1 MRRSGSCLLLVP
13 ALVAQPSPSA
23 HPGPGAQPQVPAP
36 RLPDLIRQFEADQ
49 ASLEQVWTVPDGAGR
64 QARFLRLYADWLRTL
79 EGLPEATLS
88 PDDRL
93 DLRLF
98 RNHLTSTQGEWRE
111 AAQRDEALRPLLPV
125 APALRALAEGRRR
138 MDVQDPKACAELL
151 HRLTQDL
158 RTLRPSLEKA
168 RPSALAARRAA
179 AKTEDLRKVLKAWAA
194 FTQGYDPLF
203 TWWCAK
209 PVEALEAALRDHATF
224 LREALGGLDPK
235 AKDPIQG
242 DPIGREALQRAL
254 QAEGI
259 AYTPEEVLEIGRR
272 EMAWCEG
279 ELKRA
284 ARDMGFGD
292 DWRAALEKVKQ
303 SYVAPGEQPRL
314 IRTLALEA
322 VAFLESRQL
331 LTIPDLAKEDWWMEM
346 MSPERQK
353 VAPFFL
359 GGEGILVSYPTADMD
374 HADKL
379 MSLRGNNPAFARA
392 TVHHELIP
400 GHHLQGFMAE
410 RHATHR
416 RLFSTPFYVEGWA
429 LYWELRLWDL
439 GFARTPEER
448 MGMLFWRMHRCA
460 RIFFSFGFHLE
471 QLTPQQCVDLLVDQ
485 VGHER
490 ANAEGEVRRSLQ
502 GGYGPLYQ
510 AAYMVGG
517 LQLRALHRELVGTGR
532 LSERAFHDQVLQS
545 GPIPIE
551 ALRARLLG
559 GSVSLDPR
567 PRWRFYGE
575 LTARK

>member
-1 MRRSGSCLLLVP
+1 MRPSGPCLLLAS
-13 ALVAQPSPSA
+13 ALVAHPSPAS
-23 HPGPGAQPQVPAP
+23 GPAAEGPAAAS
-36 RLPDLIRQFEADQ
+36 RLPELIGRFEADR
-49 ASLEQVWTVPDGAGR
+49 ASLERFWTIPDGAGR
-64 QARFLRLYADWLRTL
+64 QARVLRLYEDWLKTL
-79 EGLPEATLS
+79 DALPPGALS

-98 RNHLTSTQGEWRE
+98 HTHLTTARDQLRE
-111 AAQRDEALRPLLPV
+111 EARRDEALRPLLPV
-125 APALRALAEGRRR
+125 APPLRALAEGRRR
-138 MDVQDPKACAELL
+138 MEVQDPKASAELL
-151 HRLTQDL
+151 HRLAEEL
-158 RTLRPSLEKA
+158 KGLRPRLEKA
-168 RPSALAARRAA
+168 RPTALDARRAA
-179 AKTEDLRKVLKAWAA
+179 AKAEDLRKVLKAWATY
-194 FTQGYDPLF
+194 TQGYDPLF

-209 PVEALEAALRDHATF
+209 PVEALDGALRDHATF
-224 LREALGGLDPK
+224 LRETLGGLDPK
-235 AKDPIQG
+235 VKDAIHG

-254 QAEGI
+254 QAEAI
-259 AYTPEEVLEIGRR
+259 AYTPEEILEIGRR
-272 EMAWCEG
+272 EMAWCQG

-314 IRTLALEA
+314 IRSLALEA
-322 VAFLESRQL
+322 VDFLESRQL

-410 RHATHR
+410 RYAPHR
-416 RLFSTPFYVEGWA
+416 QVFSTPFLVEGWA

-510 AAYMVGG
+510 AAYMLGG
-517 LQLRALHRELVGTGR
+517 LQLRALHRELVGAGR
-532 LSERAFHDQVLQS
+532 LSERAFHDTVLKS

-551 ALRARLLG
+551 VMRDRLLG
-559 GSVSLDPR
+559 GPVSLDPR

-575 LTARK
+575 LTAPK